1 MSAEEHVRAGR
12 LVEALAALQADVK
25 KRPADP
31 KLRVFLFQT
40 LAVMGQLERALTQL
54 EVASDL
60 EPATVAM
67 RQTYREVV
75 RCELLRREVFAG
87 RQAPLI
93 FGDPAEWMALLLRAV
108 QLCAEGKFEE
118 ARPLRERAFEEAPAT
133 AGTIDGQPFAWIAD
147 ADGRL
152 GPMLEAIV
160 NGKYYWIPFARLAE
174 IQIEKPTDLR
184 DVAWMP
190 AALTFT
196 NGGQSVAFVPTRYP
210 GSEGSPDPRIVTARS
225 TEWSEPAKEMFF
237 GLGQRLLSTDQGDFP
252 LMDVRVVKL
261 GEPLVPPADP
271 PAPVGGAGA
280 GAGVGE

>member
-12 LVEALAALQADVK
+12 LVEALAALQAEVK

-40 LAVMGQLERALTQL
+40 LAVVGQLERALTQL
-54 EVASDL
+54 EVVSDL
-60 EPATVAM
+60 EPAAVAM
-67 RQTYREVV
+67 QQTYREIV

-93 FGDPAEWMALLLRAV
+93 FGEPAEWMALLLRAV
-108 QLCAEGKFEE
+108 QLCGEGKFEE

-133 AGTIDGQPFAWIAD
+133 VGSIDGQAFAWIAD

-152 GPMLEAIV
+152 GPMLEAIM

-184 DVAWMP
+184 DVAWTP
-190 AALTFT
+190 ATLTFS
-196 NGGQSVAFVPTRYP
+196 NGGQTVAFIPTRYP
-210 GSEGSPDPRIVTARS
+210 GSEGSSDPRVVMARS
-225 TEWSEPAKEMFF
+225 TEWSQAAGDLAL
-237 GLGQRLLSTDQGDFP
+237 GLGQRLLATDQGDFP
-252 LMDVRVVKL
+252 LMDVRLVKL
-261 GEPLVPPADP
+261 GDPAAPPAAP
-271 PAPVGGAGA
+271 PV
-280 GAGVGE
+280 E